1 MAAEADDSPAHT
13 KSVTADGRQRHRGS
27 MRMEAAPPTTGLLR
41 VDRVPFLV
49 VRLDLTKLLH
59 DLPNPAGVADGHDL

>member
-1 MAAEADDSPAHT
+1 MAAEADDVPAHT
-13 KSVTADGRQRHRGS
+13 KSVTADRRHRGS
-27 MRMEAAPPTTGLLR
+27 MRMAASPPTTGLLR